1 MKDGTESEIDR
12 LYQVPLDEFTAARN
26 ALAKESGKRGAEIR
40 ALSKPPLAAWAV
52 NQLHWKRRP
61 VYDALMTAAEALRR
75 AHAVVLS
82 GRAGD
87 VRAAGKEH
95 DDKVSAAL
103 DAALDILR
111 ESGHPTTDATR
122 QAILT
127 TLRALPADEPA
138 GRLTRTLQPGGF
150 EALAGLSIRGAK
162 APAILKPAAK
172 PAPKPASAAGS
183 KKSARDMKAW
193 SKAQEAVTSATRTL
207 KAAEHTAQREEFER
221 ARAARDEEKA
231 TKALDAARKAIE
243 EAEEELRSAES
254 AVAAAAKKKES
265 AERRVRA
272 AEEAVEQ
279 AMTAVADAQHTLDD
293 LEG

>member
-1 MKDGTESEIDR
+1 MKDGIEAEIDR

-61 VYDALMTAAEALRR
+61 VYDALMTAAEGLRR
-75 AHAVVLS
+75 AHAAVLG
-82 GRAGD
+82 GRAAD
-87 VRAAGKEH
+87 VRAPGKEH
-95 DDKVSAAL
+95 DERVGAAL
-103 DAALDILR
+103 EAALDILR

-122 QAILT
+122 QAIVT

-172 PAPKPASAAGS
+172 PAKKPPAA
-183 KKSARDMKAW
+183 KKTGRDMKAW
-193 SKAQEAVTSATRTL
+193 SKAQEAVMSATRAL

-231 TKALDAARKAIE
+231 TKAVDAARKAIE
-243 EAEEELRSAES
+243 EAEEELRSAE
-254 AVAAAAKKKES
+254 AAAAAANKKKES
-265 AERRVRA
+265 AERRVRD
-272 AEEAVEQ
+272 AEDAVER
-279 AMTAVADAQHTLDD
+279 AMTAVADAQHTLDG
-293 LEG
+293 LED